1 VEPDSQNANGRRPLW
16 VLALTVFAVA
26 TVWINY
32 EVKVN
37 IQGGRGGGSVREM
50 GNVKVG
56 QPAPDFSTSDL
67 SNHTVS
73 LAGLRGQKVVLLDFW
88 ATWCGPCRMAM
99 INLQT
104 LQDKFK
110 DRGLEIL
117 SVNQGEPADQVRQFI
132 DRKKYSFHVV
142 LDADGSVSAKYGVRA
157 IPTLVLVDKSGVI
170 QWLQVGYDNDE
181 TRLQQAIE
189 RLIKE

>member
-1 VEPDSQNANGRRPLW
+1 
-16 VLALTVFAVA
+16 
-26 TVWINY
+26 
-32 EVKVN
+32 
-37 IQGGRGGGSVREM
+37 
-50 GNVKVG
+50 
-56 QPAPDFSTSDL
+56 
-67 SNHTVS
+67 
-73 LAGLRGQKVVLLDFW
+73 
-88 ATWCGPCRMAM
+88 M